1 MITIQAG
8 TPEPSPHTP
17 CAVIAEP
24 RRLARKPLSKPRPK
38 LRPQEP
44 PQAVTARRSQC
55 FRNLLLK
62 PSPGP
67 LGNGPWCG
75 SIVSTAGGIQKRCL
89 AMKNAAMN
97 AAIILNKE
105 KGLEVK

>member
-1 MITIQAG
+1 VITIQAG

-67 LGNGPWCG
+67 LGNGPWCVVRG
-75 SIVSTAGGIQKRCL
+75 AECMQHR
-89 AMKNAAMN
+89 
-97 AAIILNKE
+97 
-105 KGLEVK
+105 